1 MSTLTVRP
9 TSRPWKCA
17 SRFLSALLVLC
28 AVLPYGAA
36 AQETNDDLLLVAIRV
51 DREMLSDSVSAYPL
65 AGGLLLPLGELC
77 RLLKFGITVDV
88 EHQTAE
94 GFFIDESRQFR
105 LDVATQHVETNGTSP
120 PIPPRKIVVLEDDIY
135 VDAEVLAT
143 WFPFDA
149 RVDLFGAMVTIKPRE
164 KLPFQV
170 ERERALEIERT
181 LRGLRTTGEAP
192 PFVPNPYSLLA
203 EPFVDHQLRIG
214 YATDQSGPSMQYAT
228 LATGDLLGCE
238 ASFFITGNEQK
249 PISELHGT
257 LGRRDPNG
265 QLLGFLHAREVAAGD
280 VLLSANDLVTVTARG
295 NGAVITN
302 LPLQRAFAFDR
313 QTLTG
318 DLAPGWE
325 VELYLNGGLI
335 GFDRG
340 KEGRYT
346 FADVPV
352 LYGLNVFRLVFHGP
366 RGERR
371 QKIETYN
378 IGETLTPKGTI
389 QYRAGSATPESQAK
403 RALGELSYGVTRRL
417 SIIASAVGLGETKEL
432 AAQQY
437 ATAGLRAAW
446 GRVFTYADVGG
457 SSTGGRIGRAGLQ
470 TRVSGVSVALT
481 RAQLRNG
488 YASEAYPSLIGLIK
502 ARTTMRL
509 GGIAGARTRY
519 PVPITVDVQRDDMV
533 AGGTM
538 IRAGNLVSASV
549 RQMWISN
556 RLEGVHVRD
565 VDSPLAGNDYISG
578 ALLASR
584 NIRGI
589 VVRAEAGYDVA
600 PRRRSTVTSVLVE
613 WQRSRRFQVSAELS
627 RNATNGISR
636 LVTRLRRDRGRAG
649 MTLAVDIPSRGAP
662 SVHLELVTSLVP
674 NPLTRRVQFRA
685 RPAAASG
692 AVTAR
697 VFLDRNGNGIRD
709 AGEPPIENA
718 GFFVNRNSV
727 IPTTNVRG
735 IAMLDYLPAHTPTDV
750 LLSTSTLEDP
760 WWVPSR
766 PAVRMVPRPGKALV
780 VDFPV
785 AVSGEITGTVYLD
798 TGKGPRPAARIRMQ
812 VVNADGKVI
821 AESPTEADGFYDLT
835 KVPPGQYT
843 LRVHPEDVATFHLA
857 ADAARPVTI
866 TVEKNVLDGIDVT
879 LR

>member
-1 MSTLTVRP
+1 MSTLTVWP
-9 TSRPWKCA
+9 TSRRWKRA

-28 AVLPYGAA
+28 AVLPQRAA
-36 AQETNDDLLLVAIRV
+36 AQETSDDLLLVAIRV

-120 PIPPRKIVVLEDDIY
+120 PIPPGKILVLDDDIY
-135 VDAEVLAT
+135 VDALVLAT

-149 RVDLFGAMVTIKPRE
+149 RVDLFGAMVSITSRE

-170 ERERALEIERT
+170 ERARALEIERT
-181 LRGLRTTGEAP
+181 LRGLRTTGDAP
-192 PFVPNPYSLLA
+192 PFVPNPYSMLA
-203 EPFVDHQLRIG
+203 EPFVDNQVRVG
-214 YATDQSGPSMQYAT
+214 YARDQRGPSMQYAT

-238 ASFFITGNEQK
+238 ASFFITGDEQK

-265 QLLGFLHAREVAAGD
+265 QLLGFLHAREAAAGD
-280 VLLSANDLVTVTARG
+280 VLLSGNDLVTVSARG
-295 NGAVITN
+295 NGALITN
-302 LPLQRAFAFDR
+302 LPLQRAFAFDK
-313 QTLTG
+313 QSLTG
-318 DLAPGWE
+318 DLAPGWV

-335 GFDRG
+335 AFDRG
-340 KEGRYT
+340 TNGRYT
-346 FADVPV
+346 FTDVPV

-378 IGETLTPKGTI
+378 IGDTLTPKGTV
-389 QYRAGSATPESQAK
+389 QYRVGSAAPDSQAT
-403 RALGELSYGVTRRL
+403 RSVGELSYGVTRRL
-417 SIIASAVGLGETKEL
+417 SIIASAVRLGGTREL

-446 GRVFTYADVGG
+446 GRVFSYADAGG
-457 SSTGGRIGRAGLQ
+457 SSKGGQIGRAGLQ
-470 TRVSGVSVALT
+470 TRVGGVSVALT

-488 YASEAYPSLIGLIK
+488 YASETYPSLIGLI
-502 ARTTMRL
+502 ASRTTLRL
-509 GGIAGARTRY
+509 GGVAGANTRY
-519 PVPITVDVQRDDMV
+519 AVPITFDVQRDDMV
-533 AGGTM
+533 AGGTVM
-538 IRAGNLVSASV
+538 RASSLVSTSL

-556 RLEGVHVRD
+556 RLEGLRVRD
-565 VDSPLAGNDYISG
+565 VDSPLAGTDYVSG

-584 NIRGI
+584 NMRGV

-636 LVTRLRRDRGRAG
+636 LVARLRRDRGRAG
-649 MTLAVDIPSRGAP
+649 VTLAVDIPSRGTP
-662 SVHLELVTSLVP
+662 SVHVELVTSLIP

-697 VFLDRNGNGIRD
+697 VFLDRNGNGKRD
-709 AGEPPIENA
+709 DGEPPIENA
-718 GFFVNRNSV
+718 GFFINRNSV
-727 IPTTNVRG
+727 NPTTNGHG

-780 VDFPV
+780 VDFPI
-785 AVSGEITGTVYLD
+785 AVSGEITGTVTID
-798 TGKGPRPAARIRMQ
+798 KRAVGRVRMQ
-812 VVNADGKVI
+812 VVGAGGAVV
-821 AESPTEADGFYDLT
+821 AETTSEYDGFYDLT
-835 KVPPGQYT
+835 KIPPGTYT
-843 LRVHPEDVATFHLA
+843 LRVHPEDVASMHLLS
-857 ADAARPVTI
+857 DAAQEVVI
-866 TVEKNVLDGIDVT
+866 TPEKNVLDGIDIELCT
-879 LR
+879 H